1 MPEGYSVKKG
11 SQGRPLEKLPFEQRS
26 AGGEETSPGN
36 IQRKSDP
43 GSRNSKGKGPEMGSG

>member
-26 AGGEETSPGN
+26 VGGDKTSPGN